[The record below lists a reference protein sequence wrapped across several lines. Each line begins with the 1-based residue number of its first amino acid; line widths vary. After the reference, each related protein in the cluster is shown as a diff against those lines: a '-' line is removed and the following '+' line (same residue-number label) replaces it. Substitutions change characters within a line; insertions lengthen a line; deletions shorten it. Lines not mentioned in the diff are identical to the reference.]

1 MKSTIAML
9 CVQILFWNPVFC
21 QKTGKASSDPDLK
34 TTILYFEKYKPGN
47 GFLFLDEFGEHNF
60 IPIRDSI
67 VIESINEKLYLE
79 YDVQVIIIE
88 AGSSV
93 RLIEK
98 DKFLVPVGYSREKE
112 LEFRFFENFRNEIES
127 KDPPQG
133 PWVFNRA
140 LLEEE
145 YLKDLRHRD
154 DTFNK
159 KYQRN
164 IAFLKAYQE
173 KHQLSKSFYD
183 TWSEYFKYKVMEG
196 KTLLYTKYDRFPKEY
211 VRSILALKDSLTDDR
226 LLFMKQYQFTTH
238 HLLALSMLDSLKTRT
253 TTLTTNSECIQR
265 LYSGKT
271 RDFLWA
277 SLIRGYF
284 SNEKI
289 LKNKEIKMVINDFNT
304 ISNNQTYKDY
314 VNSFQ
319 RLNDVKNTDA
329 FQVKNKGDQQ
339 EDLLK
344 VFKKSKINY
353 VDVWASW
360 CGPCIAEMEASEKLR
375 KEYEDKGV
383 QFVFISID
391 ENGFNWKKTNK
402 RLGLGNSYID
412 ASSAFAKAFKIK
424 EIPRYFIF
432 DENGK
437 AISVSAQRPSDPEI
451 RKTLDRL
458 LKEKQ

>member
-9 CVQILFWNPVFC
+9 CVQILFWNTAFC
-21 QKTGKASSDPDLK
+21 QKSGNPDSDQDLK
-34 TTILYFEKYKPGN
+34 TTILYFEKYKPGK
-47 GFLFLDEFGEHNF
+47 GFMFLDEFGEHNF
-60 IPIRDSI
+60 IPMRDSI
-67 VIESINEKLYLE
+67 VIESINDKLYLE
-79 YDVQVIIIE
+79 YNVQVIIIK

-112 LEFRFFENFRNEIES
+112 LEFRFFENFVKEIES

-133 PWVFNRA
+133 PWIFNRA

-145 YLKDLRHRD
+145 YLKDLNRRD
-154 DTFNK
+154 NTFNK

-173 KHQLSKSFYD
+173 RNQLSSSFYN
-183 TWSEYFKYKVMEG
+183 TWAEYFKYKVMEG
-196 KTLLYTKYDRFPKEY
+196 KTLLYSKYERFPKEY
-211 VRSILALKDSLTDDR
+211 VRSILSLKDSLTDDR

-238 HLLALSMLDSLKTRT
+238 HLLALSMLDSLKTRS

-277 SLIRGYF
+277 SLIRDYF

-289 LKNKEIKMVINDFNT
+289 LKNEEIKKVMNDVNT
-304 ISNNQTYKDY
+304 VSLNKTYKDY

-319 RLNDVKNTDA
+319 RLHEVKSTE
-329 FQVKNKGDQQ
+329 FSQVKGMGDQE

-344 VFKKSKINY
+344 VFRKSKVNY

-375 KEYEDKGV
+375 KEYEGKGV
-383 QFVFISID
+383 QFIFISID
-391 ENGFNWKKTNK
+391 ENGFNWKKTSK

-412 ASSAFAKAFKIK
+412 ASSAFATAFKIK
-424 EIPRYFIF
+424 AIPRYFIF

-437 AISVSAQRPSDPEI
+437 AISVSAQRPSDPEV
-451 RKTLDRL
+451 RKTFDEL
-458 LKEKQ
+458 LKGK